1 MSYELAT
8 QMLHLAQRLED
19 SALLVEADVAL
30 GYTSCYLGNFASARE
45 YGEQGIALY
54 DPQQHHALA
63 LLYGGVD
70 PGMICFCIAAQA
82 LWSLGYPA
90 QALKRS
96 YEAISLAQQ
105 LSHPHSLAF
114 ALGHAARIHQ
124 FCQDEQAA
132 YERAEE
138 TTTLSTEHRLSFWI
152 AWGTAVRGW
161 ALVKQEQKEEGI
173 AQIQQGLAAHVAT
186 GAKLWRPYYLALL
199 AEAYANTGQIEEGR
213 TVLAEALKTGNKI
226 GERYYEAELHRLRG
240 ELTLVPSS
248 VPGLE
253 ANVQKEAEECFSTA
267 IDWARQQQAKS
278 WELRAA
284 TSLARLWQQQGK
296 QKEAHQMLSTVYDW
310 FTEGFDT
317 KDLQEAKTLL
327 ESLAS
332 RV

>member
-1 MSYELAT
+1 
-8 QMLHLAQRLED
+8 
-19 SALLVEADVAL
+19 
-30 GYTSCYLGNFASARE
+30 
-45 YGEQGIALY
+45 
-54 DPQQHHALA
+54 
-63 LLYGGVD
+63 
-70 PGMICFCIAAQA
+70 MICFCIAAQA

-138 TTTLSTEHRLSFWI
+138 TTTLSTEHRLSFWV

-161 ALVKQEQKEEGI
+161 ALVKQGQKEEGI
-173 AQIQQGLAAHVAT
+173 TQIQQGLAAHVAT

-284 TSLARLWQQQGK
+284 TSLARLWQQQAQDHAPRDTQHDSRTK
-296 QKEAHQMLSTVYDW
+296 LNEAHRMLSEVYNW

-317 KDLQEAKTLL
+317 KDLQEAKALL
-327 ESLAS
+327 ESLTS
-332 RV
+332 SDLPSEFS